1 MNFQENLH
9 RAVGARHLAGTVD
22 CYLFKPFIV
31 RIKIQNFF
39 AFRKFRF
46 FIGAIKSFDLFLIA
60 CLDLPYPAET
70 QSFPGS
76 YCD

>member
-1 MNFQENLH
+1 M
-9 RAVGARHLAGTVD
+9 GARHLAGTVD
-22 CYLFKPFIV
+22 FLSILTFYRSHEIFSKFQKTSKIFIWV
-31 RIKIQNFF
+31 
-39 AFRKFRF
+39 
-46 FIGAIKSFDLFLIA
+46 IKSFDPFLIA